1 MMHFVK
7 KGIAA
12 RKLGKPP
19 GTIAN
24 YSVEGGRKTVAQV
37 FEYGADFCNE
47 SVCEQIDELKPFAKS
62 SERQW
67 ITITG
72 LNDENYLKQLSEIFE
87 IDKLTM
93 EDIMN
98 PNHRPK
104 FEAFDGYIFVVMK
117 ILTLNSSGRP
127 EAEQVSLIFNET
139 RVLLFKEKD
148 EDVFEPV
155 RDRLRK
161 VSGKLRNYGP
171 DYLALMLIDVIVD
184 NYLYVLDSLSDTM
197 DVYEE
202 ELIKHPDRF
211 SGDLMHSFKREL
223 SYIRKVSF
231 PLREITSGLMR
242 SDTRFIKQETELF
255 FRDVHDHVVNVI
267 ETIEALREM
276 AKEIYDLYIS
286 KISVRTNEIMQTL
299 TIISTVFIPLT
310 FIVGVYGMNFENMP
324 ELKWGWGYFAVWVI
338 MIVCAFI
345 MVLFFKRKKWL

>member
-1 MMHFVK
+1 MHFVR

-24 YSVEGGRKTVAQV
+24 YSVERGRKTVAQV
-37 FEYGADFCNE
+37 FEYGADYCNE
-47 SVCEQIDELKPFAKS
+47 SLCEQIDELKTFAKS

-67 ITITG
+67 ISISG
-72 LNDENYLKQLSEIFE
+72 LSDENYLNQLSEIFE

-93 EDIMN
+93 EDILN

-104 FEAFDGYIFVVMK
+104 FEVFDGYIFVVMK

-127 EAEQVSLIFNET
+127 EAEQVSLILDET

-148 EDVFEPV
+148 ADVFEPV
-155 RDRLRK
+155 RERLRK
-161 VSGKLRNYGP
+161 VTGKLRNFGP
-171 DYLALMLIDVIVD
+171 DYLALMLIDVVVD

-202 ELIKHPDRF
+202 ELIKHTDKF
-211 SGDLMHSFKREL
+211 SADLMHSFKREL
-223 SYIRKVSF
+223 SYIRKVSY

-242 SDTRFIKQETELF
+242 SDTRFIKKETELY

-267 ETIEALREM
+267 ETIDSLREM

-324 ELKWGWGYFAVWVI
+324 ELKLDWGYFGVWGI
-338 MIVCAFI
+338 MIICALV
-345 MVLFFKRKKWL
+345 MVAFFKRKKWL

>member
-1 MMHFVK
+1 
-7 KGIAA
+7 
-12 RKLGKPP
+12 
-19 GTIAN
+19 
-24 YSVEGGRKTVAQV
+24 
-37 FEYGADFCNE
+37 
-47 SVCEQIDELKPFAKS
+47 
-62 SERQW
+62 
-67 ITITG
+67 
-72 LNDENYLKQLSEIFE
+72 
-87 IDKLTM
+87 
-93 EDIMN
+93 
-98 PNHRPK
+98 
-104 FEAFDGYIFVVMK
+104 
-117 ILTLNSSGRP
+117 
-127 EAEQVSLIFNET
+127 
-139 RVLLFKEKD
+139 
-148 EDVFEPV
+148 
-155 RDRLRK
+155 
-161 VSGKLRNYGP
+161 
-171 DYLALMLIDVIVD
+171 MLIDVIVD

-202 ELIKHPDRF
+202 ELIKHPDKF